1 VGTRGVKV
9 EGGGVDA
16 SAFTGG
22 RWRTTRGLWCLAWAA
37 RRSPARAR

>member
-16 SAFTGG
+16 SAFTG
-22 RWRTTRGLWCLAWAA
+22 
-37 RRSPARAR
+37 